1 MNWNEILMTVITGLL
16 GILGTCITA
25 FLVPWLKVK
34 AQSIKDEN
42 ARKAAELSIDMAGD
56 IVVAAVNSAS
66 QTMVAQYKKE
76 GTWDDNAKK
85 AVKDQVIKEIET
97 SLTEEEITAITN
109 YSKMAIKDWITQKV
123 EAYIKTADPN
133 KQ

>member
-25 FLVPWLKVK
+25 FLVPWLKAK

-42 ARKAAELSIDMAGD
+42 ARKAAELSIDMASD

-109 YSKMAIKDWITQKV
+109 YSKMAIKDWIAQKV